1 MRVRGRIL
9 LTTVTVAFIVVLGA
23 FRPPIRAPQEI
34 LNEEQY
40 AAVMRE
46 IEATVGDAAIH
57 IDAMYFADLGVDTDR
72 LAMLFGLV
80 EAFWTARQVPA
91 AVDFTAKALA
101 ANYAL
106 GQASG
111 AESGSRA
118 NQAMSDLRAVCESC
132 HTEFRERIDG
142 GYRIKPGI

>member
-23 FRPPIRAPQEI
+23 FRPPIPAPQEI
-34 LNEEQY
+34 PTEEQY
-40 AAVMRE
+40 AALMRE
-46 IEATVGDAAIH
+46 IQATVGDAALH
-57 IDAMYFADLGVDTDR
+57 IDASYFGDLGVDTDR
-72 LAMLFGLV
+72 LAMLFGQV

-101 ANYAL
+101 AAYAL

-111 AESGSRA
+111 VESASRA
-118 NQAMSDLRAVCESC
+118 NQAISDLRAVCESC
-132 HTEFRERIDG
+132 HSEFRERIDG
-142 GYRIKPGI
+142 GFRIKPGI